1 MLWKNFKS
9 FEEKKILINSYFMAN
24 SNAVSLNKIENLQK
38 RALRIVCKI
47 YKTYEDLL
55 LKSVNVKLL
64 TISNTL
70 VWDKRQKQSSGEFT
84 GKFTGKHLRQSLFF
98 NKETVAQVFSYE
110 FAKFLRTPFFIEHL
124 WWLLLKQIDWF
135 EMNEN

>member
-1 MLWKNFKS
+1 
-9 FEEKKILINSYFMAN
+9 MAN

-70 VWDKRQKQSSGEFT
+70 V
-84 GKFTGKHLRQSLFF
+84 
-98 NKETVAQVFSYE
+98 
-110 FAKFLRTPFFIEHL
+110 
-124 WWLLLKQIDWF
+124 
-135 EMNEN
+135 